1 MAQTERISAEKLRSL
16 HFLPER
22 QLAEGRTQV
31 SPRDQPP
38 LQSTSTHKGMN
49 RPKPGMN
56 RLFFWEG
63 ALGVVRKGHC
73 ATANGLFPAQDFRN
87 RASDFR
93 HPADKLR
100 PGLDPR
106 IDSSSGNPGYAG
118 ELTVHID
125 ACLVPSGL
133 PSFWSRPT
141 QGNCTGSPQTR
152 QRIR

>member
-1 MAQTERISAEKLRSL
+1 
-16 HFLPER
+16 
-22 QLAEGRTQV
+22 
-31 SPRDQPP
+31 
-38 LQSTSTHKGMN
+38 
-49 RPKPGMN
+49 
-56 RLFFWEG
+56 
-63 ALGVVRKGHC
+63 VVRKGHC

-133 PSFWSRPT
+133 PSFLEPSNPGKLHRIAADPAE
-141 QGNCTGSPQTR
+141 NPLTR
-152 QRIR
+152 QGILPRTS